1 VYDFGA
7 SPADNPPHQESQ
19 ISDGGFH
26 EYSILEE
33 YMNGGTTNPE
43 ARIFEKSRLFG
54 ARCPPQVK
62 IPITFSPG
70 R

>member
-7 SPADNPPHQESQ
+7 SPADNPHQESL

-33 YMNGGTTNPE
+33 YMNGTTNPE
-43 ARIFEKSRLFG
+43 ARILEKSKQLG

-62 IPITFSPG
+62 IPISFSPG

>member
-1 VYDFGA
+1 
-7 SPADNPPHQESQ
+7 
-19 ISDGGFH
+19 
-26 EYSILEE
+26 
-33 YMNGGTTNPE
+33 MNGGTTNPE

>member
-1 VYDFGA
+1 M
-7 SPADNPPHQESQ
+7 
-19 ISDGGFH
+19 SDGGGFH

-33 YMNGGTTNPE
+33 YMNGTKNPE
-43 ARIFEKSRLFG
+43 ARIIEKSKHFG

-62 IPITFSPG
+62 IPISFSPG